1 MVICLEGGVGL
12 ETQYVYKDLVF
23 IWGLWGSVDGDQGQG
38 TFDTT
43 PPLLLVLT
51 AKNTSIDSTKRFTC
65 NFSLNSHHIQR
76 GIISIL

>member
-1 MVICLEGGVGL
+1 MVVCLVGVVVL

-43 PPLLLVLT
+43 ITT
-51 AKNTSIDSTKRFTC
+51 AISN
-65 NFSLNSHHIQR
+65 NSKEHFH
-76 GIISIL
+76 